1 MSRSNK
7 ARYGTKTKQWK
18 DSVGRSRSQVRSRA
32 KWKKA
37 TKNSPKKQILSRVL
51 RGRGKGRP
59 RPREKPTERELVEM
73 GLANNATA
81 EIMQKYMKYPSDP
94 PKAVKGN
101 GLKIFS

>member
-7 ARYGTKTKQWK
+7 ARYGTKTKKWK

-37 TKNSPKKQILSRVL
+37 TKNSPKKQERSRKPPK
-51 RGRGKGRP
+51 RQ
-59 RPREKPTERELVEM
+59 PTERELVKM

-81 EIMQKYMKYPSDP
+81 EIMKKYMQYPDERRLDHP
-94 PKAVKGN
+94 QAVHGN